1 MAASGDTR
9 VPTPFHGYAREYGDG
24 TRWPAPFAKSM
35 RTDHV
40 QLDFPALIDAWLSVG
55 QCPMWTSAVTIRR
68 DRLLEAGGFP
78 AGKCDRGGDKETWL
92 RIVARGDA
100 ISSARVLATYHRDS
114 VNMVTKVTS
123 VNQRPYLC
131 STLEAM
137 LPAASPDLATRLRR
151 LINFEMYSHA
161 RDVWRGRNR
170 VNPEIYKGFFVATN
184 PLRYLILAFMAKSPS
199 PLLRL
204 SFWLRDAKHGRPVE
218 RNVSAQ
224 I

>member
-1 MAASGDTR
+1 MPADR
-9 VPTPFHGYAREYGDG
+9 V
-24 TRWPAPFAKSM
+24 K
-35 RTDHV
+35 
-40 QLDFPALIDAWLSVG
+40 LDFPALIDAWLGVG
-55 QCPMWTSAVTIRR
+55 QCPMWTSAVTVRR
-68 DRLLEAGGFP
+68 DRLLETGGFP

-92 RIVARGDA
+92 RIVARGNA
-100 ISSARVLATYHRDS
+100 ISSARILATYHRDS

-137 LPAASPDLATRLRR
+137 LPNADTALATRLKR

-184 PLRYLILAFMAKSPS
+184 PLLYLTLAFMAKSPS

-204 SFWLRDAKHGRPVE
+204 SFWLRDAKHGGRPVE
-218 RNVSAQ
+218 RNVSA
-224 I
+224 